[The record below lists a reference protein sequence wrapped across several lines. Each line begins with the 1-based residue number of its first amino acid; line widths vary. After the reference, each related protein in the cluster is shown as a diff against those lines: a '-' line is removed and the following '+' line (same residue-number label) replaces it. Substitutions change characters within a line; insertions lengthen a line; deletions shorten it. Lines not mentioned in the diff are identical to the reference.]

1 MHIGVIGTGYVGLV
15 TGACF
20 SEFGVFVTCVDK
32 DIKKIRSLKQGKVPF
47 YEPGLEEL
55 VQRNIKQGRLT
66 FTTDIAE
73 AVKSSLVLFIAVG
86 TPPRGD
92 GSADLS
98 YIEEVAKEIAKNMR
112 EYKVIVTKSTVPV
125 GTGDRIRK
133 IVSRHLNEKV
143 DFDIVSNPEFLREG
157 SAIEDFMRPNRV
169 VIGADS
175 QQAIA
180 IMKDLYKPLYLIETP
195 FVITNIETS
204 ELIKYASNSFLAT
217 KISFINEIANLCE
230 KVGADVHMVAK
241 GMGLD
246 QRIGPKFLHPGPGYG
261 GSCLPK
267 DTKALLK
274 MAEEHDVELGI
285 IHAAVI
291 ANERQR
297 ESMVKKIKDA
307 IGRLKG
313 KTIAILGLSFKP
325 NTDDIRDAPS
335 IYIIR
340 RLLKEGAKIR
350 AYDPVFKSK
359 ELLLNSI
366 KLSGEVPEHSASS
379 FKLIKF
385 CKDPY
390 EAAEGANALVI
401 MTEWNQFRNLELERL
416 KKLLTEP
423 FFFDLRNI
431 YAPQKMKKLGYK
443 YFCVGRNLS
452 NSFLQNYET
461 GGFNK

>member
-20 SEFGVFVTCVDK
+20 AEFGVFVTCVDK
-32 DIKKIRSLKQGKVPF
+32 DKKKIKSLKQGHVPF

-55 VQRNIKQGRLT
+55 VQRNMKEGRLM

-98 YIEEVAKEIAKNMR
+98 YIEEVAKEIAKNLN

-125 GTGDRIRK
+125 GTGEKIKK
-133 IVSRHLNEKV
+133 IVSKHLNKEV

-195 FVITNIETS
+195 FVITNIETA

-285 IHAAVI
+285 VHAAVM

-297 ESMVKKIKDA
+297 ESMFKKVKDA
-307 IGRLKG
+307 LGRLKG

-340 RLLKEGAKIR
+340 KLLKEGAKIR
-350 AYDPVFKSK
+350 AFDPVFKSK
-359 ELLLNSI
+359 ELFINSMGLL
-366 KLSGEVPEHSASS
+366 GEGSAISASGY
-379 FKLIKF
+379 KLIKF

-416 KKLLTEP
+416 KRLLSEP

-431 YAPQKMKKLGYK
+431 YVPQKLKKMGYK

-452 NSFLQNYET
+452 NSAIQDY
-461 GGFNK
+461 NKAKIP